1 MIHRRMERN
10 GHGGLVMKKKNV
22 FAGLDFN
29 RGMIELHRSMN
40 LHKTKISIIFM
51 LASRFHHIA
60 LLIKEMNSIFFE
72 LALSF
77 ALLCMARPQME

>member
-1 MIHRRMERN
+1 MVAW
-10 GHGGLVMKKKNV
+10 VMKKKNV